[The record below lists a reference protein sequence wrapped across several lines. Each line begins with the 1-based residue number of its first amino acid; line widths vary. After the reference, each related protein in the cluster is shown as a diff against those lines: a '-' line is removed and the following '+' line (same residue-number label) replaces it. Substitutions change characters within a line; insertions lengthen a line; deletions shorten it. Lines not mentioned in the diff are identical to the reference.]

1 MVLMMK
7 QNSNEQVIELLLSA
21 RLRDTTRIK
30 TEIYKHF
37 SEIIELFTRAYNI
50 NAPKLIIDYSLNR
63 RTEHIKISGE
73 SFIIYD
79 QSLGQSLNHLNTIVA
94 LESQDTSD
102 RNFALDVYASK
113 ILAQEFRLRNMK
125 DISLLFGLLYDLG
138 KQDARRV
145 LLSSTLSSMKR
156 FYYTAIQEI
165 YVLCHELSHIV
176 LDINK
181 DFKDGLLFENKK
193 FYPDR

>member
-1 MVLMMK
+1 MSKAQDTIVINLNEDLHLEQALSKNGIESHTLSRNGLDGVTGITLVVTLVASATPMVLMMK
-7 QNSNEQVIELLLSA
+7 HNSNEQVIELLLSA

-37 SEIIELFTRAYNI
+37 SKIIELFTGAHNI

-63 RTEHIKISGE
+63 RTEHIKVSGE

-79 QSLGQSLNHLNTIVA
+79 QSLGQSLNLLNTIVCV
-94 LESQDTSD
+94 ESQDTSD

-125 DISLLFGLLYDLG
+125 DISL
-138 KQDARRV
+138 
-145 LLSSTLSSMKR
+145 
-156 FYYTAIQEI
+156 
-165 YVLCHELSHIV
+165 
-176 LDINK
+176 
-181 DFKDGLLFENKK
+181 
-193 FYPDR
+193 